1 MQKYPVIVKF
11 FVLCLCNKDY
21 DRKKNLTHTKKLFD
35 AKKKQT
41 RLVVL
46 SYHFIEKSSN
56 CC

>member
-1 MQKYPVIVKF
+1 MIE
-11 FVLCLCNKDY
+11 
-21 DRKKNLTHTKKLFD
+21 KKIKLFD
-35 AKKKQT
+35 AKKTKKT

>member
-1 MQKYPVIVKF
+1 MIE
-11 FVLCLCNKDY
+11 
-21 DRKKNLTHTKKLFD
+21 KKIKLFD
-35 AKKKQT
+35 AKKKKT

>member
-21 DRKKNLTHTKKLFD
+21 DRKKKLNYLTQ
-35 AKKKQT
+35 KKKKKT